1 MKNKR
6 LKFKDK
12 KGITLIALVVTI
24 VILLILSMV
33 VINVITGENGLFQRA
48 KEASF
53 KSKMS
58 AIAEEYNMYL
68 TEQKINNL
76 DSNEEIKIY
85 AGKVLKNI
93 IQDEELDVD
102 ENNVQDIRKLLKNV
116 GKTEEEY
123 VIVYENKLYYVSQS
137 KIKNNSN
144 QTKWCQEIGIAIW
157 EYNSQD
163 DNTGIKVVNGNYELV
178 NGVYLCTPQLN
189 EGFVKENTRYVKD
202 INGNLVVGNWINKK
216 PDNDWY
222 DYKNQKWA
230 NIFLESE
237 GIESYYV
244 WIPRYVYKIDD
255 EKSVTGNERM
265 DVKFV
270 DIDNSYKDP
279 NTDEKT
285 DWNTLQSQG
294 YQLPEAFTWGDD
306 DSNKTSIPGYWMSK
320 YQLSEFVKGDNY
332 TVNYK
337 TVATTSSIKIQEI
350 TTSTDKA
357 IAKYTYAVNG
367 NILHE
372 SNSPDDYTITGLAK
386 GNKAV
391 NVTALDSN
399 GCIVGSMTKL
409 YEVADVNPPDLTGF
423 DKDTTFYVYWDENGI
438 EHNEIPISQN
448 APEAWYDYGT
458 RNWAN
463 IVTRNDGLE
472 SYYVWIPRYQYS
484 LNQNTETSSVKFI
497 KGTDTKTDEGY
508 QIPEAFTW
516 GDNGEKQL
524 TGYWMAKYQLSTE
537 ESTAKIRAEVSA
549 GGNVIRI
556 GDITGT
562 ALTSED
568 GSGNSVPVSMK
579 YEYYLNGNKVH
590 DGTSA
595 TEKYSYTGLSLNTT
609 YTVNIIA
616 RNAST
621 NEYVGAITKKIKTTD
636 VYAPDLTGF
645 DKDTTFYVI
654 YNDDGT
660 EKERVSIK
668 KNAPSNWYDYSNR
681 KWANIVTTAN
691 GTESYFVWIPR
702 YEYRI
707 LEDRE
712 NESLDNK
719 RTNVNFITTDIT
731 NDNCSTGYK
740 VPEAFTWGDNGEK
753 QLTGYWMSKY
763 QLSE

>member
-1 MKNKR
+1 MKNANKR
-6 LKFKDK
+6 FSNFKINKKIMIIVASILLLASFITVITTQIVNQIRIKQLESKSLIEYEIKEFMEDGETCKVLIKINSVEGIETIKYISQQTKNEVELRCNGKMTVAIDYVAIDKNDYEFKIKLKDK
-12 KGITLIALVVTI
+12 EEQTEILHFEVPRIAGNYNLI
-24 VILLILSMV
+24 
-33 VINVITGENGLFQRA
+33 NGL
-48 KEASF
+48 
-53 KSKMS
+53 
-58 AIAEEYNMYL
+58 YV
-68 TEQKINNL
+68 
-76 DSNEEIKIY
+76 NEP
-85 AGKVLKNI
+85 
-93 IQDEELDVD
+93 DV
-102 ENNVQDIRKLLKNV
+102 
-116 GKTEEEY
+116 
-123 VIVYENKLYYVSQS
+123 S
-137 KIKNNSN
+137 
-144 QTKWCQEIGIAIW
+144 
-157 EYNSQD
+157 
-163 DNTGIKVVNGNYELV
+163 
-178 NGVYLCTPQLN
+178 
-189 EGFVKENTRYVKD
+189 GFVQENTRYIYVD
-202 INGNLVVGNWINKK
+202 SNGNLVPGNWLTDDK
-216 PDNDWY
+216 PQNWY
-222 DYKNQKWA
+222 DYKNQNWA
-230 NIFLESE
+230 NIYSESN
-237 GIESYYV
+237 GVDSFYV
-244 WIPRYVYKIDD
+244 WIPRYVYKVD
-255 EKSVTGNERM
+255 ESNSVVGNERM
-265 DVKFV
+265 DVKF
-270 DIDNSYKDP
+270 I
-279 NTDEKT
+279 NTDNEYIDGVTGTKLT
-285 DWNTLQSQG
+285 YKELKEQG
-294 YQLPEAFTWGDD
+294 YQLPEAFSWEN
-306 DSNKTSIPGYWMSK
+306 NKDEPLIIPGYWMSK
-320 YQLSEFVKGDNY
+320 YQLSELDEYKINY
-332 TVNYK
+332 SLAASKTHFNVNNL
-337 TVATTSSIKIQEI
+337 TNNTTNAT
-350 TTSTDKA
+350 
-357 IAKYTYAVNG
+357 KYTYAING
-367 NILHE
+367 KIVHE
-372 SNSPDDYTITGLAK
+372 SNTLENYSFDNAMPNDVNTI
-386 GNKAV
+386 
-391 NVTALDSN
+391 NVTALAAN
-399 GCIVGSMTKL
+399 GSIVGSMTKKFEL
-409 YEVADVNPPDLTGF
+409 TEVNPPDLTGF
-423 DKDTTFYVYWDENGI
+423 DKDTTFYVYWDENGV
-438 EHNEIPISQN
+438 EHNEIPISQD
-448 APEAWYDYGT
+448 PPSQWYNYT
-458 RNWAN
+458 YSEWAN
-463 IVTRNDGLE
+463 IVTRNDGME

-484 LNQNTETSSVKFI
+484 LDQTSERSNVQFILGTGTETL
-497 KGTDTKTDEGY
+497 TGY

-516 GDNGEKQL
+516 GDDGEKQL
-524 TGYWMAKYQLSTE
+524 TGYWMSKYQLSTE
-537 ESTAKIRAEVSA
+537 EATARINAEISA

-562 ALTSED
+562 ALTTED
-568 GSGNSVPVSMK
+568 ESGNSVPVSMK

>member
-1 MKNKR
+1 
-6 LKFKDK
+6 
-12 KGITLIALVVTI
+12 
-24 VILLILSMV
+24 
-33 VINVITGENGLFQRA
+33 
-48 KEASF
+48 
-53 KSKMS
+53 
-58 AIAEEYNMYL
+58 
-68 TEQKINNL
+68 
-76 DSNEEIKIY
+76 
-85 AGKVLKNI
+85 
-93 IQDEELDVD
+93 
-102 ENNVQDIRKLLKNV
+102 
-116 GKTEEEY
+116 
-123 VIVYENKLYYVSQS
+123 
-137 KIKNNSN
+137 
-144 QTKWCQEIGIAIW
+144 
-157 EYNSQD
+157 
-163 DNTGIKVVNGNYELV
+163 
-178 NGVYLCTPQLN
+178 
-189 EGFVKENTRYVKD
+189 
-202 INGNLVVGNWINKK
+202 
-216 PDNDWY
+216 
-222 DYKNQKWA
+222 
-230 NIFLESE
+230 
-237 GIESYYV
+237 
-244 WIPRYVYKIDD
+244 
-255 EKSVTGNERM
+255 
-265 DVKFV
+265 
-270 DIDNSYKDP
+270 
-279 NTDEKT
+279 
-285 DWNTLQSQG
+285 
-294 YQLPEAFTWGDD
+294 
-306 DSNKTSIPGYWMSK
+306 
-320 YQLSEFVKGDNY
+320 
-332 TVNYK
+332 
-337 TVATTSSIKIQEI
+337 
-350 TTSTDKA
+350 
-357 IAKYTYAVNG
+357 
-367 NILHE
+367 
-372 SNSPDDYTITGLAK
+372 
-386 GNKAV
+386 
-391 NVTALDSN
+391 
-399 GCIVGSMTKL
+399 MTKL

-448 APEAWYDYGT
+448 APEDWYDYGT

-562 ALTSED
+562 ALTTED
-568 GSGNSVPVSMK
+568 VSGNSVPVSMK

-595 TEKYSYTGLSLNTT
+595 TEKYSYTGLNLNTT

-645 DKDTTFYVI
+645 DKDTTFYVV

-668 KNAPSNWYDYSNR
+668 KSAPSNWYDYSNR

-707 LEDRE
+707 LEDRK

-719 RTNVNFITTDIT
+719 RTDVNFITTDIT

>member
-1 MKNKR
+1 MKNANKR
-6 LKFKDK
+6 FSNFKINKKIMIIVASILLLASFITVITTQIVNQIRIKQLESKSLIEYEIKEFMEDGETCKVLIKVNSVEGIETIKYISQQTKNEVELRCNGKMTVAIDYVAIDKNDYEFKIKLKDK
-12 KGITLIALVVTI
+12 EEQTEILHFEVPRIAGNYTLI
-24 VILLILSMV
+24 
-33 VINVITGENGLFQRA
+33 NGL
-48 KEASF
+48 
-53 KSKMS
+53 
-58 AIAEEYNMYL
+58 YV
-68 TEQKINNL
+68 
-76 DSNEEIKIY
+76 NEP
-85 AGKVLKNI
+85 
-93 IQDEELDVD
+93 DV
-102 ENNVQDIRKLLKNV
+102 
-116 GKTEEEY
+116 
-123 VIVYENKLYYVSQS
+123 S
-137 KIKNNSN
+137 
-144 QTKWCQEIGIAIW
+144 
-157 EYNSQD
+157 
-163 DNTGIKVVNGNYELV
+163 
-178 NGVYLCTPQLN
+178 
-189 EGFVKENTRYVKD
+189 GFVQENTRYIYAD
-202 INGNLVVGNWINKK
+202 SNGNLVPGNWLTDDK
-216 PDNDWY
+216 PQNWY
-222 DYKNQKWA
+222 DYKNQNWA
-230 NIFLESE
+230 NIYSESN
-237 GIESYYV
+237 GVDSFYV
-244 WIPRYVYKIDD
+244 WIPRYVYKVD
-255 EKSVTGNERM
+255 ESNSVVGNERM
-265 DVKFV
+265 DVKF
-270 DIDNSYKDP
+270 I
-279 NTDEKT
+279 NTDNEYIDGVTGTKLT
-285 DWNTLQSQG
+285 YKELKEQG
-294 YQLPEAFTWGDD
+294 YQLPEAFSWEN
-306 DSNKTSIPGYWMSK
+306 NKDEPLIIPGYWMSK
-320 YQLSEFVKGDNY
+320 YQLSELDEYKINY
-332 TVNYK
+332 SLAASKTHFNVNNL
-337 TVATTSSIKIQEI
+337 TNNTTNAT
-350 TTSTDKA
+350 
-357 IAKYTYAVNG
+357 KYTYAING
-367 NILHE
+367 KIVHE
-372 SNSPDDYTITGLAK
+372 SNTLENYSFDNAMPNDVNII
-386 GNKAV
+386 
-391 NVTALDSN
+391 NVTALDAN
-399 GCIVGSMTKL
+399 GSIVGSMTKKFEL
-409 YEVADVNPPDLTGF
+409 TEVNPPDLTGF
-423 DKDTTFYVYWDENGI
+423 DKDTTFYVYWDENGV
-438 EHNEIPISQN
+438 EHNEIPISQD
-448 APEAWYDYGT
+448 PPSQWYNYT
-458 RNWAN
+458 YSEWAN
-463 IVTRNDGLE
+463 IVTRNDGME

-484 LNQNTETSSVKFI
+484 LDQNSERSNVQFILGTGTETL
-497 KGTDTKTDEGY
+497 TGY

-516 GDNGEKQL
+516 GDDGEKQL
-524 TGYWMAKYQLSTE
+524 TGYWMSKYQLSTE
-537 ESTAKIRAEVSA
+537 EATARINAEISA

-562 ALTSED
+562 ALTTED

-719 RTNVNFITTDIT
+719 RTDVNFIITDIT

>member
-1 MKNKR
+1 MKNANKR
-6 LKFKDK
+6 FSNLKINKKIMLIVASILLLASFITVITTQIVNQIRIKQLESKSLIEYEIKEFMEDGETCKVLIKINSVEGIETIKYISQQTKNEVELRCNGKTTVAIDYVAIDKNDYEFKIKLKDK
-12 KGITLIALVVTI
+12 EEQTEILHFEIPRIAGNYTLI
-24 VILLILSMV
+24 
-33 VINVITGENGLFQRA
+33 NGL
-48 KEASF
+48 
-53 KSKMS
+53 
-58 AIAEEYNMYL
+58 YV
-68 TEQKINNL
+68 
-76 DSNEEIKIY
+76 NEP
-85 AGKVLKNI
+85 
-93 IQDEELDVD
+93 DV
-102 ENNVQDIRKLLKNV
+102 
-116 GKTEEEY
+116 
-123 VIVYENKLYYVSQS
+123 S
-137 KIKNNSN
+137 
-144 QTKWCQEIGIAIW
+144 
-157 EYNSQD
+157 
-163 DNTGIKVVNGNYELV
+163 
-178 NGVYLCTPQLN
+178 
-189 EGFVKENTRYVKD
+189 GFVQENTRYIYAD
-202 INGNLVVGNWINKK
+202 SNGNLVPGNWLTDDK
-216 PDNDWY
+216 PQNWY
-222 DYKNQKWA
+222 DYKNQNWA
-230 NIFLESE
+230 NIYSESN
-237 GIESYYV
+237 GVDSFYV
-244 WIPRYVYKIDD
+244 WIPRYVYKVD
-255 EKSVTGNERM
+255 ESNSVVGNERM
-265 DVKFV
+265 DVKF
-270 DIDNSYKDP
+270 I
-279 NTDEKT
+279 NTDNEYIDGVTGTKLT
-285 DWNTLQSQG
+285 YKELKEQG
-294 YQLPEAFTWGDD
+294 YQLPEAFSWEN
-306 DSNKTSIPGYWMSK
+306 NKDEPLIIPGYWMSK
-320 YQLSEFVKGDNY
+320 YQLSELDEYKINY
-332 TVNYK
+332 SLAASKTHFNVNNL
-337 TVATTSSIKIQEI
+337 TNNTTNAT
-350 TTSTDKA
+350 
-357 IAKYTYAVNG
+357 KYTYAING
-367 NILHE
+367 KIVHE
-372 SNSPDDYTITGLAK
+372 SNTLENYSFDNAMPNDVNII
-386 GNKAV
+386 
-391 NVTALDSN
+391 NVTALDAN
-399 GCIVGSMTKL
+399 GSIVGSMTKKFEL
-409 YEVADVNPPDLTGF
+409 TEVNPPDLTGF
-423 DKDTTFYVYWDENGI
+423 DKDTTFYVYWDENGV
-438 EHNEIPISQN
+438 EHNEIPISQD
-448 APEAWYDYGT
+448 PPSQWYNYT
-458 RNWAN
+458 YSEWAN
-463 IVTRNDGLE
+463 IVTRNDGME

-484 LNQNTETSSVKFI
+484 LDQTSERSNVQFILGTGTETL
-497 KGTDTKTDEGY
+497 TGY

-719 RTNVNFITTDIT
+719 RTDVNFITTDIT

-740 VPEAFTWGDNGEK
+740 VPEAFTWGDNGEV

>member
-1 MKNKR
+1 MK
-6 LKFKDK
+6 
-12 KGITLIALVVTI
+12 
-24 VILLILSMV
+24 S
-33 VINVITGENGLFQRA
+33 
-48 KEASF
+48 
-53 KSKMS
+53 
-58 AIAEEYNMYL
+58 
-68 TEQKINNL
+68 NNL
-76 DSNEEIKIY
+76 T
-85 AGKVLKNI
+85 
-93 IQDEELDVD
+93 
-102 ENNVQDIRKLLKNV
+102 NNTTN
-116 GKTEEEY
+116 
-123 VIVYENKLYYVSQS
+123 
-137 KIKNNSN
+137 
-144 QTKWCQEIGIAIW
+144 
-157 EYNSQD
+157 
-163 DNTGIKVVNGNYELV
+163 
-178 NGVYLCTPQLN
+178 
-189 EGFVKENTRYVKD
+189 
-202 INGNLVVGNWINKK
+202 
-216 PDNDWY
+216 
-222 DYKNQKWA
+222 
-230 NIFLESE
+230 
-237 GIESYYV
+237 
-244 WIPRYVYKIDD
+244 
-255 EKSVTGNERM
+255 
-265 DVKFV
+265 
-270 DIDNSYKDP
+270 
-279 NTDEKT
+279 
-285 DWNTLQSQG
+285 
-294 YQLPEAFTWGDD
+294 
-306 DSNKTSIPGYWMSK
+306 
-320 YQLSEFVKGDNY
+320 
-332 TVNYK
+332 
-337 TVATTSSIKIQEI
+337 AT
-350 TTSTDKA
+350 
-357 IAKYTYAVNG
+357 KYTYAING
-367 NILHE
+367 KIVHE
-372 SNSPDDYTITGLAK
+372 SNTLENYSFDNAMPNDVNII
-386 GNKAV
+386 
-391 NVTALDSN
+391 NVTALDAN
-399 GCIVGSMTKL
+399 GSIVGSMTKKFEL
-409 YEVADVNPPDLTGF
+409 TEVNPPDLTGF
-423 DKDTTFYVYWDENGI
+423 DKDTTFYVYWDENGV
-438 EHNEIPISQN
+438 EHNEIPISQD
-448 APEAWYDYGT
+448 PPSQWYNYT
-458 RNWAN
+458 YSEWAN
-463 IVTRNDGLE
+463 IVTRNDGME

-484 LNQNTETSSVKFI
+484 LDQTSERSNVQFILGTGTETL
-497 KGTDTKTDEGY
+497 TGY

-719 RTNVNFITTDIT
+719 RTDVNFITTDIT